1 MPSHYD
7 KPLPT
12 EKPAP
17 PSQQKAVIQFAEDE
31 GLPEAA
37 TRALLKMS
45 AAEQRSF
52 MAMARETTQ
61 NLTTEDLRNI
71 MNLEEDRKTARKERE
86 GLLKKDAEERRGLL
100 ASQLSTTQRKAPPLA
115 KQAYGGMMK
124 PKKKKMMGGGMAGKK
139 PRVGNMDYRKGGMVY
154 STKVKKG

>member
-7 KPLPT
+7 KPSPKLPLRLPT

-17 PSQQKAVIQFAEDE
+17 PSQQEAVIKFAKDE
-31 GLPEAA
+31 GLPKAA
-37 TRALLKMS
+37 TQALLSMS
-45 AAEQRSF
+45 EKQQRAF
-52 MAMARETTQ
+52 MAMAQETTQ
-61 NLTTEDLRNI
+61 DLTTEDFRRLL
-71 MNLEEDRKTARKERE
+71 NL
-86 GLLKKDAEERRGLL
+86 KDEPRRGILT
-100 ASQLSTTQRKAPPLA
+100 SQREAPPLA

-154 STKVKKG
+154 STKVKRG

>member
-7 KPLPT
+7 RVPT
-12 EKPAP
+12 
-17 PSQQKAVIQFAEDE
+17 QQEAVIKFAEDE
-31 GLPEAA
+31 GLPKAA
-37 TRALLKMS
+37 TRALLNMS
-45 AAEQRSF
+45 PAKQRSF
-52 MAMARETTQ
+52 MSMSRETTQ
-61 NLTTEDLRNI
+61 DLTTEDLRRI
-71 MNLEEDRKTARKERE
+71 MSLEEDRKTARKERE